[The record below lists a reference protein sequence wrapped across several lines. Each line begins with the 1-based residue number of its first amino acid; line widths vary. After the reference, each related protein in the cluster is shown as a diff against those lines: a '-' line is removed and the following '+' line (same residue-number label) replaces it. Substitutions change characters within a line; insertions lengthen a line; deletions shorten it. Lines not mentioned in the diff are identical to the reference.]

1 MYTGQLSVL
10 HVTSYRCMQSIS
22 LIFAYPDDN
31 SITFEQLQQRE
42 VGNKS
47 SKIDTKSNLSNCQ
60 IKSPKTVPKIDTK
73 SNLSNC
79 LIKSPKTVQ
88 DNLSCGS
95 KSEGEIE
102 SEDDELDNT
111 INDDGLVLKP
121 PTPPDSSSQSTE
133 ATTVSSLPGM
143 REDVHLIV

>member
-1 MYTGQLSVL
+1 
-10 HVTSYRCMQSIS
+10 MQSVS

-31 SITFEQLQQRE
+31 SITFKQLQQRE
-42 VGNKS
+42 VANKS

-60 IKSPKTVPKIDTK
+60 
-73 SNLSNC
+73 
-79 LIKSPKTVQ
+79 IKSPKTVQ

-111 INDDGLVLKP
+111 INDDGLVLEP

-143 REDVHLIV
+143 REDAHLIV